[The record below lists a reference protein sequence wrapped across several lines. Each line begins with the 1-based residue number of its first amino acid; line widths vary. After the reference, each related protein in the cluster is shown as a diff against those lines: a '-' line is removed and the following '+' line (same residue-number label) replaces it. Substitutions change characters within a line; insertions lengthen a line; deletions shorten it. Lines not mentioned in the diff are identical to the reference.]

1 MERTFVMTW
10 IYYNLTL
17 FVFRFAF
24 LFSKGRLAQ
33 HFTRFRL
40 TARWMEALV
49 TFSRISQSERI
60 PPKADTMKAHCGQVL
75 KREKA
80 KEIK

>member
-33 HFTRFRL
+33 HFTRS
-40 TARWMEALV
+40 V
-49 TFSRISQSERI
+49 DGGSGDIFSNFTERKNSTKSRHNESTLWTSSQ
-60 PPKADTMKAHCGQVL
+60 T
-75 KREKA
+75 
-80 KEIK
+80 